1 MNDFCFHIFSRAIRK
16 INPFALDFYLHLPSL
31 QMPILHKYS
40 YTNQIRN
47 GMNIKKLGTFEEWLK
62 EEEKKRLNESNV
74 SIEVDWWDQCIVEV
88 MQDLEEDSGGF
99 LDWTELGDFI
109 KAKFSIIGRKWDEY
123 IDNIY
128 VLYIKDLIFQHHG
141 RSFCDDIYD
150 DNAALHTKGVVVEQ
164 LAHVIYDKLCEKLGS
179 GMDSTNTKIKVA
191 DYEPAPEPDDICDD
205 FDALPFEHKKVKKF
219 KAYTRHLNEATK
231 KAVKDNLEGCTAYCI
246 ERIEKEVGSLDPDA
260 IYDAAVKNATP
271 QFKAR
276 LTLLYVMPMV
286 RDYLGNNS
294 IIIAGLDDSEGSK
307 EMLRQVIDELVHSL
321 ADDVLYAIFKING
334 GVDVEVE

>member
-1 MNDFCFHIFSRAIRK
+1 MKIR
-16 INPFALDFYLHLPSL
+16 
-31 QMPILHKYS
+31 
-40 YTNQIRN
+40 
-47 GMNIKKLGTFEEWLK
+47 KLGTFEEWLK
-62 EEEKKRLNESNV
+62 EEKKKRLNESNV
-74 SIEVDWWDQCIVEV
+74 SIEVDWWDQCIIEV
-88 MQDLEEDSGGF
+88 MQDLEEESGGF
-99 LDWTELGDFI
+99 LDWTVLGDFI
-109 KAKFSIIGRKWDEY
+109 KAKFSIIGREWDEY

-128 VLYIKDLIFQHHG
+128 VLHIKDLIFQHHG
-141 RSFCDDIYD
+141 RSFCDDTYG

-164 LAHVIYDKLCEKLGS
+164 LAQVIYDKLCEKLGS
-179 GMDSTNTKIKVA
+179 EIGSSSTKIKVA
-191 DYEPAPEPDDICDD
+191 DCVPAPDPDDDD
-205 FDALPFEHKKVKKF
+205 YCNDLPFEHKKVKKF
-219 KAYTRHLNEATK
+219 KAYTRHLNEAAK